1 MQNDSYSDEIDLFE
15 LVATLW
21 SEKWKIILAALV
33 AGGVGGGFALQG
45 ATFSVSLPVTIQVPL
60 PVKEQLAR
68 TLGAFPEFHIDTIE
82 KVEEVALEKETD
94 SFKSR
99 FNEIAT
105 AASGESSD
113 PAGELILLSAEIKKE
128 TEKVLSEL
136 TVEASLALQRIES
149 NIENEIRRAHIEV
162 QTFQDTLDPVE
173 LKKNTEYA
181 AAVSRV
187 AVLRSDRASLQSLM
201 LLPSLST
208 SVWSDWVMVDEESP
222 EIKPLKRPE
231 IYTVL
236 GVILGGGLGVL
247 FVLISKAVR
256 ERRSSGV

>member
-21 SEKWKIILAALV
+21 SEKWKIIFAALV
-33 AGGVGGGFALQG
+33 VGGLGGGFAVQG

-60 PVKEQLAR
+60 PVKEQLVITR
-68 TLGAFPEFHIDTIE
+68 GAFPKFEQSMVGPFT
-82 KVEEVALEKETD
+82 
-94 SFKSR
+94 SR
-99 FNEIAT
+99 FSEIST
-105 AASGESSD
+105 VASGESSD
-113 PAGELILLSAEIKKE
+113 PAGELILLSAQVKKE
-128 TEKVLSEL
+128 TEEVLSEL
-136 TVEASLALQRIES
+136 TVEVSLALQRIES
-149 NIENEIRRAHIEV
+149 EIENEIRRAQIEV

-187 AVLRSDRASLQSLM
+187 AVLRSDRASLQNLM
-201 LLPSLST
+201 LVSSLST
-208 SVWSDWVMVDEESP
+208 SAWNDWVMVDEESP
-222 EIKPLKRPE
+222 QIKPLRRPE

-256 ERRSSGV
+256 ERRSSGF

>member
-21 SEKWKIILAALV
+21 SEKWKIIFAALAV
-33 AGGVGGGFALQG
+33 GGLGGGFAVQG
-45 ATFSVSLPVTIQVPL
+45 ATFSVSLPVTIKVPL
-60 PVKEQLAR
+60 SVNQQFVIAR
-68 TLGAFPEFHIDTIE
+68 GAFPEFAQRI
-82 KVEEVALEKETD
+82 VGPEEGEPDRLTSRFSGISTA
-94 SFKSR
+94 SSGKSR
-99 FNEIAT
+99 
-105 AASGESSD
+105 D
-113 PAGELILLSAEIKKE
+113 PAGELVLLSAQVKKE
-128 TEKVLSEL
+128 TEEVISEL
-136 TVEASLALQRIES
+136 TVEVSLALRRIES
-149 NIENEIRRAHIEV
+149 EIENEIRRAQIQV
-162 QTFQDTLDPVE
+162 QTFQDTLDPAE
-173 LKKNTEYA
+173 LKKNSQYA

-187 AVLRSDRASLQSLM
+187 AVLLSDRASLQNLT
-201 LLPSLST
+201 LLSSLST

-231 IYTVL
+231 IYTGL

>member
-21 SEKWKIILAALV
+21 SEKWKIIFAALV
-33 AGGVGGGFALQG
+33 VGGLGGGFAVQG

-60 PVKEQLAR
+60 PVKEQLVITR
-68 TLGAFPEFHIDTIE
+68 GAFPEFE
-82 KVEEVALEKETD
+82 QSMVGLGERATD
-94 SFKSR
+94 PFTSR
-99 FNEIAT
+99 FSEIST
-105 AASGESSD
+105 VASGESSD
-113 PAGELILLSAEIKKE
+113 PAGELILLSAQVKKE
-128 TEKVLSEL
+128 TEEVLSEL
-136 TVEASLALQRIES
+136 TVEVSLALQRIES
-149 NIENEIRRAHIEV
+149 EIENEIRRAQIEV

-187 AVLRSDRASLQSLM
+187 AVLRSDRASLQNLM
-201 LLPSLST
+201 LVSSLST
-208 SVWSDWVMVDEESP
+208 SAWNDWVMVDEESP
-222 EIKPLKRPE
+222 QIKPLRRPE

-256 ERRSSGV
+256 ERRSSGF